1 MFVSTSL
8 WSLPTVLTSGLS
20 CPVTTGLLLE
30 VLMNLLCSSCSGI
43 VVFAGSQLYFPYGAI
58 SPCCFLIVV
67 VVRWKKTQPVRKE
80 MSDKWQK
87 YVEIN
92 ILALQSTKKTYSLME
107 GVRYSGEVIAP
118 IPGLKRKNDN
128 EKIKELF
135 WPNLSVDIEV
145 VVLIIIQSSVK
156 NLWWFYVNVVIASLQ
171 S

>member
-1 MFVSTSL
+1 
-8 WSLPTVLTSGLS
+8 
-20 CPVTTGLLLE
+20 
-30 VLMNLLCSSCSGI
+30 
-43 VVFAGSQLYFPYGAI
+43 
-58 SPCCFLIVV
+58 
-67 VVRWKKTQPVRKE
+67 

-107 GVRYSGEVIAP
+107 GVRYSGEVLAP